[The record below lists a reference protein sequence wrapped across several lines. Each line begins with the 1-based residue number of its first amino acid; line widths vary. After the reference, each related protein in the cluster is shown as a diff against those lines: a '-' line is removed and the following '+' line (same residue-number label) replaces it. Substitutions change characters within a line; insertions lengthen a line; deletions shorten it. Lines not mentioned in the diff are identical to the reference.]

1 MPRGGPRQG
10 TPGKGYSNRTD
21 LTSAPDMS
29 KNTAAS
35 GGMEPPNLA
44 APGPQG
50 PPPRSP
56 DDSPMLSAPTARPG
70 EPVTAGLATGPG
82 GGPEMLNQFD
92 TRNQEAQK
100 LQRWLPLLKP
110 IAEDPETPESVKILY
125 RYIRGSA

>member
-1 MPRGGPRQG
+1 
-10 TPGKGYSNRTD
+10 
-21 LTSAPDMS
+21 
-29 KNTAAS
+29 
-35 GGMEPPNLA
+35 
-44 APGPQG
+44 
-50 PPPRSP
+50 
-56 DDSPMLSAPTARPG
+56 MLGAPTARPG
-70 EPVTAGLATGPG
+70 EPVTAGLAAGPG